1 MDEIECFG
9 DVLLNGIGG
18 GLIGD
23 GCSLVV
29 VVVDDP
35 KVNKDSC
42 SFVVLLLLV
51 DGEGIVSSSVVIV
64 LVADICSS
72 YSTALS

>member
-29 VVVDDP
+29 VVDDP
-35 KVNKDSC
+35 NVNKDSC